1 MRIGVNT
8 GPAVVGNMG
17 SLTRLD
23 YTMMGDSVNLAAR
36 LEGVNK
42 QYKTY
47 TMISES
53 TYQQAKDEVEVREL
67 DLIRVVGKREP
78 VRIYELLGK
87 KGKVDETTKQILSI
101 FNEGYELY
109 KRRE

>member
-1 MRIGVNT
+1 MI
-8 GPAVVGNMG
+8 NMI
-17 SLTRLD
+17 
-23 YTMMGDSVNLAAR
+23 
-36 LEGVNK
+36 NK
-42 QYKTY
+42 GQPPSPPTELSK
-47 TMISES
+47 
-53 TYQQAKDEVEVREL
+53 L

-87 KGKVDETTKQILSI
+87 KGKIDETTKQILSI